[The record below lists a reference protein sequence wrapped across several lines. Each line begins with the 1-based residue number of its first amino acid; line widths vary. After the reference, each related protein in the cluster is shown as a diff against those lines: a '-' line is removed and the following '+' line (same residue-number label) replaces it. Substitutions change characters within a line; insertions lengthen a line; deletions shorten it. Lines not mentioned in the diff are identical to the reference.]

1 MVSRV
6 LVIAAASFVVIAQA
20 AAAGAQAQE
29 SKDLQEC
36 GAYSFYPGEYGGV
49 REEYTPSY
57 VAAACA
63 RQGINHQLLVNL
75 VSTIPYVVAR
85 SFGIGPAQVNPAG
98 LGNLTPEEFG
108 SRLESG
114 SAIVISPVADA
125 APAAAPATRWNAWV
139 DGKYTWNDNSPSN
152 FDLDGPLVNG
162 MAGIDYK
169 LTDKITFGVLASYEN
184 SKLDGVVVDLDS
196 QGIGA
201 GPYLGIVL
209 TNNIVFS
216 ANLLGSRIE
225 SSQFGGIL
233 DFESDRLQASAALT
247 GYWYHGTWR
256 FTPGLS
262 LSWSKEWL
270 EETSGFLLP
279 DQTIESLMLTPS
291 VQVGN
296 TLRLSDTTTVE
307 PWAGVSLDHVF
318 VNETKTSGLGTVDD
332 PYSDLRAQAGFNFS
346 FGSNAQLAITGEIG
360 GLLQDSLDTYSIEAN
375 LAVQF

>member
-1 MVSRV
+1 MLCRVSI
-6 LVIAAASFVVIAQA
+6 IAAVWLIANVSA
-20 AAAGAQAQE
+20 KHADAQSREQL
-29 SKDLQEC
+29 DC
-36 GAYSFYPGEYGGV
+36 GAYRFFGEG
-49 REEYTPSY
+49 REQLPTY

-63 RQGINHQLLVNL
+63 RQAINHQVMINISQ
-75 VSTIPYVVAR
+75 VVPYVVAR
-85 SFGIGPAQVNPAG
+85 SFGIGPDQVNPAG

-108 SRLESG
+108 NRLEGG

-125 APAAAPATRWNAWV
+125 APAAVAAAKWNAWV
-139 DGKYTWNDNSPSN
+139 DGKYTWNDNAPSN
-152 FDLDGPLVNG
+152 FDLDGPLTNG

-184 SKLDGVVVDLDS
+184 SDLDGLGADLDS
-196 QGIGA
+196 EGFGA

-209 TNNIVFS
+209 TDNIVFS
-216 ANLLGSRIE
+216 ANLLGSRID
-225 SSQFGGIL
+225 SSQFGSLL

-247 GYWYHGTWR
+247 GYWYRGTWR

-279 DQTIESLMLTPS
+279 DQIIESLMLTPS

-296 TLRLSDTTTVE
+296 TMRLSDTTTVE

-318 VNETKTSGLGTVDD
+318 VNETTTKGLGTDDD
-332 PYSDLRAQAGFNFS
+332 PYSDLRVQAGFNFS

-360 GLLQDSLDTYSIEAN
+360 GLLQDSLDTYAIEAN